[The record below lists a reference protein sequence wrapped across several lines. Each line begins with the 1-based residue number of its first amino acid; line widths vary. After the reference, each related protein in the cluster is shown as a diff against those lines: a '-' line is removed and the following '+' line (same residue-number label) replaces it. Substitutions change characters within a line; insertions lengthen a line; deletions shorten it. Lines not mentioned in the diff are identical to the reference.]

1 MYALRGWARAQVSG
15 GYRDGG
21 VRTGRGG
28 ELLGGRGE
36 TWLECVGWLEDG
48 RRRGGRVIKIV
59 MSGRI
64 GKRLV
69 VVCLSCDEELL
80 ALRKVV

>member
-1 MYALRGWARAQVSG
+1 MSG
-15 GYRDGG
+15 GYRSGG
-21 VRTGRGG
+21 ARTWHGG
-28 ELLGGRGE
+28 ESFGGCGEILLE
-36 TWLECVGWLEDG
+36 WVGWLEGG